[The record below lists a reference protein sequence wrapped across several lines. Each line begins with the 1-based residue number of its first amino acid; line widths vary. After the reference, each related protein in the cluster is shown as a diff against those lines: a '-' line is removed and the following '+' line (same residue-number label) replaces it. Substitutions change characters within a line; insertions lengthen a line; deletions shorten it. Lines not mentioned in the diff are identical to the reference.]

1 MKELEIGIHNDIPI
15 EVYHANKLILSSSG
29 LKQAK
34 ESSRHFAYY
43 ITTES
48 ERKSHFD
55 FGNAF
60 EVALLDAIS
69 GTKDAER
76 TIGVRNTER
85 WTELAL
91 NEKPDLKS
99 PKASA
104 TYKTLKTEFEK
115 VNESKYLIDDVGN
128 ESWATIEEMIASCKA
143 DKTITKVLEK
153 TDYQKS
159 FVWMDADTGVLCK
172 TRPDLAVNR
181 QKVIVDIKTTLD
193 ASPAGF
199 FRQCANLDYPL
210 QAIMQIEGVE
220 QSGYIDHVD
229 DYYWL
234 AVEKNPPFNAQLYRF
249 QKADRE
255 LIYDAYKFYVS
266 RAAKV
271 INDFKDG
278 KITAYTQV
286 KGYSESSDNV
296 HGVIDFELPL
306 YYSNNLR

>member
-1 MKELEIGIHNDIPI
+1 MKELEIGIHNDLSI
-15 EVYHANKLILSSSG
+15 EDYHANKLILSSSG

-85 WTELAL
+85 WVKEALDEKEL
-91 NEKPDLKS
+91 KV
-99 PKASA
+99 PKNS
-104 TYKTLKTEFEK
+104 TYYQKKKAEFEK
-115 VNESKYLIDDVGN
+115 ANASKYLIDDVGN
-128 ESWATIEEMIASCKA
+128 ESWETIQEMIASCKA

-159 FVWMDADTGVLCK
+159 FIWKDEETGIVCK

-210 QAIMQIEGVE
+210 QAIMQIEGVQ
-220 QSGYIDHVD
+220 QSGYIDQVD

-234 AVEKNPPFNAQLYRF
+234 AVEKTPPYNAQLYRF

-255 LIYDAYKFYVS
+255 LIYDAFKYYLK
-266 RAAKV
+266 RAATV
-271 INDFKDG
+271 INDFKSG
-278 KITAYTQV
+278 KITAYTDV
-286 KGYSESSDNV
+286 KGYSETSDNV

-306 YYSNNLR
+306 YYSNNMR